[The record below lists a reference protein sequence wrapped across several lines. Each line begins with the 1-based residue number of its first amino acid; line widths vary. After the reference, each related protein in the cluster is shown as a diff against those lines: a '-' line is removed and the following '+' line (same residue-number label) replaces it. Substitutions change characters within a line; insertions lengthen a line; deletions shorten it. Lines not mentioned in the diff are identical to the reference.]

1 MKEPSRLYR
10 WTLLLTSLLT
20 LAYLVA
26 AAVRENYLAQWQ
38 QVQRAY
44 REILAEKATDER
56 GRELLKNFRL
66 ELKQVSLPALNAV
79 DRCVTCHNGIDDP
92 RMADVANPHARHP
105 GDIIDN
111 HPVDRFGCTICHH
124 GQGAAT
130 NFPDAKAD
138 DVYWDYPLLTAE
150 LTQSSCLICHDPE
163 RLPRQQVSLLLEGM
177 KLYQAKSCGSCH
189 ELAGRGGIL
198 GPALDNEGAKTRHQL
213 IMANLKPP
221 YTTWRW
227 HQAHFRDPGGVVAS
241 SQMRNPTVTEREAL
255 ALTVYML
262 ALWDRDVPESYLAP
276 DKIEQKFRALHPQP
290 LTGEQV
296 YRQYCFACH
305 GDGTYGRWD
314 KTFNRFIPAI
324 RGPSLL
330 ATASPA
336 YLEANIAQG
345 RPGTQM
351 PGWEAQAGGL
361 LPAEITALV
370 DYLRRGAPRPIP
382 SVARVTRGDASRGG
396 VLFAQN
402 CAGCHGPAGRG
413 GVAPELANPTFQQ
426 AASDE
431 FIVTTIRL
439 GRQGTAMPSFQRPGA
454 AALTDAEI
462 GDLLGFIRTLAG
474 GGGEATRAQAREQA
488 GPAGGAP

>member
-1 MKEPSRLYR
+1 MPYD
-10 WTLLLTSLLT
+10 T
-20 LAYLVA
+20 
-26 AAVRENYLAQWQ
+26 
-38 QVQRAY
+38 
-44 REILAEKATDER
+44 
-56 GRELLKNFRL
+56 
-66 ELKQVSLPALNAV
+66 
-79 DRCVTCHNGIDDP
+79 
-92 RMADVANPHARHP
+92 
-105 GDIIDN
+105 
-111 HPVDRFGCTICHH
+111 
-124 GQGAAT
+124 
-130 NFPDAKAD
+130 
-138 DVYWDYPLLTAE
+138 
-150 LTQSSCLICHDPE
+150 
-163 RLPRQQVSLLLEGM
+163 
-177 KLYQAKSCGSCH
+177 
-189 ELAGRGGIL
+189 
-198 GPALDNEGAKTRHQL
+198 AKTRLTSQRGEIVAQL
-213 IMANLKPP
+213 VELGATESGDL
-221 YTTWRW
+221 
-227 HQAHFRDPGGVVAS
+227 GGEVDFGEGFADAATATAE
-241 SQMRNPTVTEREAL
+241 RTELLGIIDALVKRLAEVDAAL
-255 ALTVYML
+255 ARIT
-262 ALWDRDVPESYLAP
+262 
-276 DKIEQKFRALHPQP
+276 
-290 LTGEQV
+290 
-296 YRQYCFACH
+296 
-305 GDGTYGRWD
+305 DGTYGRWD

-454 AALTDAEI
+454 AALTNAEI